1 LEVSDKLHGP
11 ATSHRRNSPVTYFR
25 GGWVSGSVDFHAAI
39 FGNRFWA
46 VWPVDRSIAT
56 EISFLPHPHFLIVYA
71 RDIRKVTYVY
81 FRQFCRSGVELVNS
95 R

>member
-1 LEVSDKLHGP
+1 
-11 ATSHRRNSPVTYFR
+11 
-25 GGWVSGSVDFHAAI
+25 VSGSVGLHAAI

-56 EISFLPHPHFLIVYA
+56 EISNLPHPCFLIVYA
-71 RDIRKVTYVY
+71 RHIRKVTYVY
-81 FRQFCRSGVELVNS
+81 FRQFCRSGVEFVNS